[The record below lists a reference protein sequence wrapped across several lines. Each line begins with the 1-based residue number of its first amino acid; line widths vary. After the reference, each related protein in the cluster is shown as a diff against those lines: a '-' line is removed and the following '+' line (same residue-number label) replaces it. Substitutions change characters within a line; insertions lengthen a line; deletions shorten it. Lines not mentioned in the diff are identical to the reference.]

1 MIDTQQ
7 MGAIRDRL
15 KQNGIRDVIFAPIKT
30 SVGDVDENVIEQAMD
45 AQETKLDNI
54 VISQLNAV
62 KSDTLDNEL
71 LVQLYLELEN
81 DEI

>member
-1 MIDTQQ
+1 
-7 MGAIRDRL
+7 
-15 KQNGIRDVIFAPIKT
+15 
-30 SVGDVDENVIEQAMD
+30 MD